1 MVYIFYIHLFFSTF
15 YTKNLCYFQNQNR
28 CYLVYCYLHKLSFC
42 PDAPE
47 EGASASSHSRNSW
60 ITRQVRDTA
69 QVSKDSNLRC
79 LPFLGS
85 HIPFLGLL
93 EICIKEVYLNAPM
106 KVSSD
111 LFPIEPS
118 VFDLCLSSFC
128 SGSTL
133 AAARY
138 QESFLSKRTLGQSMT
153 LSHDFAFPTT
163 SRFVDMTK
171 FTPTA

>member
-1 MVYIFYIHLFFSTF
+1 MVYIFYIHLFFPTF

-47 EGASASSHSRNSW
+47 EGASASSHSHNSW
-60 ITRQVRDTA
+60 ITRQVRDAA

-118 VFDLCLSSFC
+118 CAC
-128 SGSTL
+128 
-133 AAARY
+133 
-138 QESFLSKRTLGQSMT
+138 
-153 LSHDFAFPTT
+153 HPFALVPPWQLLDIRSLF
-163 SRFVDMTK
+163 SVREHQGK
-171 FTPTA
+171 A